1 MNFAKTILITSIFLL
16 IGAYASSQ
24 NIYKGKSLYRTDI
37 IANVSGSF
45 LYKGASKYQTDIL
58 YSFDGY
64 RIRKGSSKYESD
76 VVAIYEAKKLYN
88 KKTSRLIGKF
98 SNGTFYRG
106 STYSNALFSYDGKYV
121 RYKDSKY
128 DSDILLT
135 TDAYVNP
142 IFLYLVLF
150 EY

>member
-1 MNFAKTILITSIFLL
+1 MILFLTISICTFA
-16 IGAYASSQ
+16 Q
-24 NIYKGKSLYRTDI
+24 NIYKGKSLYRSDI
-37 IANVSGSF
+37 VANVSGSF
-45 LYKGASKYQTDIL
+45 LYKGASKYQSDIL
-58 YSFDGY
+58 YSFDGKY
-64 RIRKGSSKYESD
+64 IRKGASKYESD
-76 VVAIYEAKKLYN
+76 IIAIYEAKKLYN

-106 STYSNALFSYDGKYV
+106 NTYSNPLFSYDGKYV
-121 RYKDSKY
+121 RYKNSKY